1 MAEVEVAA
9 RNTRYLDCQGA
20 LSCSGAPLM
29 PSGVA
34 AAVSVLAGLLLDVA
48 FPDIGWWPAAFL
60 GVALGLAALVGRRP
74 VAAFGLGLLFGTAFY
89 VAHVAWVGRFLG
101 PLPWLGLAGLQ
112 ALLFAAGAVPISL
125 VFAWSARVLPGRW
138 SQLTIVPLLV
148 GGTWTLREVVVGMW
162 PYGGFPWARLGMSQ
176 AGGPLAETVSWL
188 GVTGLSFMMA
198 AICAAG
204 LQWLRAGRAGNL
216 WGQLIPLALVGA
228 LAVVPQSLTTP
239 AGELTVG
246 WAQGDGPA
254 GYFDA
259 AAPGS
264 MLAAQ
269 SAASAP
275 LFGRS
280 MDVLVWPEGGVD
292 SDPLNNRA
300 TAEVLDGL
308 VQKAGAPLLLN
319 AATARDGK
327 TFNTSLLWTADESPI
342 QLFDK
347 AHPVPFGE
355 YVPDRWLYGL
365 FVPELTGLIQREY
378 TPGSS
383 PPFMRLD
390 DVGIG
395 LAICFDVIFDD
406 VIWAG
411 ARQGAQV
418 YLLQSNNGDF
428 RGTDE
433 NLQQAAF
440 ARMRAI
446 ETGRAVIN
454 VSTTG
459 TSQAIAP
466 DGTVLDVLDADIAG
480 ARITTVP
487 LRTGITPAVIGGY
500 WIAGLIAGGSAISL
514 IVLGFAA
521 RRTRAQDD
529 RSAP

>member
-176 AGGPLAETVSWL
+176 AGGPLAETVSWV

-216 WGQLIPLALVGA
+216 WGQLIPLALVGG
-228 LAVVPQSLTTP
+228 
-239 AGELTVG
+239 AGC
-246 WAQGDGPA
+246 
-254 GYFDA
+254 
-259 AAPGS
+259 
-264 MLAAQ
+264 
-269 SAASAP
+269 
-275 LFGRS
+275 
-280 MDVLVWPEGGVD
+280 
-292 SDPLNNRA
+292 
-300 TAEVLDGL
+300 
-308 VQKAGAPLLLN
+308 GAPVPDHSCGGADGGLGAGRRPSRLLRCSCSRLN
-319 AATARDGK
+319 ARRPVCRECAPIRPVDGCPGVARGRR
-327 TFNTSLLWTADESPI
+327 
-342 QLFDK
+342 
-347 AHPVPFGE
+347 G
-355 YVPDRWLYGL
+355 
-365 FVPELTGLIQREY
+365 QRPAE
-378 TPGSS
+378 
-383 PPFMRLD
+383 
-390 DVGIG
+390 
-395 LAICFDVIFDD
+395 
-406 VIWAG
+406 
-411 ARQGAQV
+411 
-418 YLLQSNNGDF
+418 QSGH
-428 RGTDE
+428 R
-433 NLQQAAF
+433 
-440 ARMRAI
+440 
-446 ETGRAVIN
+446 
-454 VSTTG
+454 
-459 TSQAIAP
+459 
-466 DGTVLDVLDADIAG
+466 
-480 ARITTVP
+480 
-487 LRTGITPAVIGGY
+487 
-500 WIAGLIAGGSAISL
+500 
-514 IVLGFAA
+514 
-521 RRTRAQDD
+521 
-529 RSAP
+529 